1 MGRGKKE
8 EQNAQEPEPM
18 TTRSLIAKAETIE
31 PPGPLIPQSEN
42 EYVKVPHFKFMGT
55 PEMVKDRLECKKK
68 CDGQDECRS
77 YSWKETSRS
86 CFWSTGSIRYGSFW
100 NFYSKEYEYN
110 AFGQFEPTKE
120 FIRFKGMYAIDV
132 DEDMTTK
139 ENKSVEDCKQI
150 CNEDQKCQSFSYH
163 ESAHA
168 CLMGISRVSFAQG
181 WDYYERNRK
190 PKEIGGPYRLF
201 PQRLDSYHREL
212 RKREKT
218 SLGIFAESD
227 AKIRIKN
234 QKKLKHV
241 EIANKDTI
249 ARKKRLDEEMKQK
262 EFANEQKRKKEGVTK
277 IQEKTDLEEAKSR
290 GKFDEAFH
298 KQSAINDE
306 LLQKKGTENA
316 VKSSTIQRI
325 HEKDRKNQRK
335 LEIKIANLKDAS
347 AKRLAAKVKETE
359 SKSTLAKSE
368 KLANAVSM
376 KKEAFALVNSER
388 SIKSGMGYDAKKKDD
403 LHSMKTLK
411 RNTYLAQDDYEQ
423 ANMKEKDVKFAIHG
437 EKAMHEVKRKLI
449 IEKQEKMKQAAKVR
463 AEENARAA
471 ADAAAAP
478 VPGKAAP

>member
-1 MGRGKKE
+1 MGFDEAFHKQSAINDELLQKKGTENAVKSSTIQRIHEKDRKNQRKLEIKIANLKDASAKRLAAKVKETESKSTLAKSEKLANAVSMKKE
-8 EQNAQEPEPM
+8 AFALVNSE
-18 TTRSLIAKAETIE
+18 RSIKS
-31 PPGPLIPQSEN
+31 G
-42 EYVKVPHFKFMGT
+42 MGY
-55 PEMVKDRLECKKK
+55 DAKKK
-68 CDGQDECRS
+68 DDLHSMKTLKRNTYLAQDDYEQANM
-77 YSWKETSRS
+77 KE
-86 CFWSTGSIRYGSFW
+86 
-100 NFYSKEYEYN
+100 K
-110 AFGQFEPTKE
+110 
-120 FIRFKGMYAIDV
+120 
-132 DEDMTTK
+132 
-139 ENKSVEDCKQI
+139 
-150 CNEDQKCQSFSYH
+150 
-163 ESAHA
+163 
-168 CLMGISRVSFAQG
+168 
-181 WDYYERNRK
+181 DYYERNRK

-347 AKRLAAKVKETE
+347 
-359 SKSTLAKSE
+359 
-368 KLANAVSM
+368 
-376 KKEAFALVNSER
+376 
-388 SIKSGMGYDAKKKDD
+388 
-403 LHSMKTLK
+403 
-411 RNTYLAQDDYEQ
+411 
-423 ANMKEKDVKFAIHG
+423 
-437 EKAMHEVKRKLI
+437 
-449 IEKQEKMKQAAKVR
+449 
-463 AEENARAA
+463 
-471 ADAAAAP
+471 
-478 VPGKAAP
+478 